1 MVHGQMLDTKLLLTR
16 EKLVVLI
23 TSIIFVIDPDHKDNL
38 VRSVFN
44 FISDYTILNIAE
56 TIHSQTAVYTLDTS

>member
-56 TIHSQTAVYTLDTS
+56 PIHSQTALYTLDTS